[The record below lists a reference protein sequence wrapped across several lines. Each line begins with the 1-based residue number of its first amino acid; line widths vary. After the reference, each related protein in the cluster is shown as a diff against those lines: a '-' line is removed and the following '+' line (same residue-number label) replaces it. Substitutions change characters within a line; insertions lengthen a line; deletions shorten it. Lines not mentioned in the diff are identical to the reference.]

1 MNKKS
6 FWILTLSLVLVK
18 ILIHFFTSTNY
29 ELHRDEMLYFSMGS
43 HLSWGFA
50 STPPFM
56 SLLAF
61 IIKSVFGYHPFF
73 VKLFPALFGAS
84 ILLLIALF
92 IKELGGTAFAV
103 FTGCFAYIIS
113 TAMLRTASL
122 FMPVIF
128 ELFFWM
134 LFLFFVLKLILTQ
147 NPKYWIFLGIIFGMA
162 FLNKYS
168 VLFLGFSTCFALL
181 ISEHRR
187 LLVSRYF
194 IYAVLISLL
203 IMTPNI
209 LWQINH
215 NMAVMTHMRELYRT
229 QFVYV
234 SKQSFLLGQL
244 WMNCTSILFWTIGL
258 IVVLFKKSEK
268 KYRVFGTIFLL
279 VIFMFLIAEGKFYY
293 TLGVYPMMFAF
304 GGYYL
309 GKSVIGKL
317 KSGVYSIVGVSFL
330 LSVLFLP
337 LGLPILPKEQMG
349 RYCALFS
356 KYITPAPMQS
366 ENNSYY
372 PIPQDYMDMTGWN
385 ELAKLA
391 STAYKTLDVN
401 QQRDCIIYANNYG
414 QAGAIDFYGKQYNL
428 PTPICLNDSY
438 IFWAP
443 DSLRASNFI
452 VTDEQFGDIPRLF
465 NKYSE
470 VGEIKDSFF
479 RENGLKVFLC
489 QYPKPLLNEFFIKRI
504 KENKEVYGF

>member
-1 MNKKS
+1 M
-6 FWILTLSLVLVK
+6 TLSLVLVK
-18 ILIHFFTSTNY
+18 IFIHFFTCTNY

-61 IIKSVFGYHPFF
+61 VIKSIFGYQPFF

-84 ILLLIALF
+84 ILILIALF
-92 IKELGGTAFAV
+92 IKELGGNAFGV
-103 FTGCFAYIIS
+103 FAGCLAYIIS

-122 FMPVIF
+122 FLPVIF

-147 NPKYWIFLGIIFGMA
+147 NPKYWMLLGIIFGIA

-168 VLFLGFSTCFALL
+168 VLFLGFSTCIALL

-194 IYAVLISLL
+194 VYAILISLF
-203 IMTPNI
+203 IMSPNI
-209 LWQINH
+209 VWQINSK
-215 NMAVMTHMRELYRT
+215 MAVITHMSELYRT
-229 QFVYV
+229 QLAYV
-234 SKQSFLLGQL
+234 SKQTFLSEQL
-244 WMNCTSILFWTIGL
+244 LMNFTSILFWIIGL
-258 IVVLFKKSEK
+258 MVIIFKKSEK
-268 KYRVFGTIFLL
+268 KYRVFGYIFLI
-279 VIFMFLIAEGKFYY
+279 VVFMFMFSEGKSYY
-293 TLGVYPMMFAF
+293 TLGVYPMLFAF

-309 GKSVIGKL
+309 GKSVIGNLKL
-317 KSGVYSIVGVSFL
+317 ASYSIVGISFI
-330 LSVLFLP
+330 LSLLFLP

-349 RYCALFS
+349 KYCALFS
-356 KYITPAPMQS
+356 KYISPSPMRS
-366 ENNSYY
+366 ESNSYY

-385 ELAKLA
+385 ELAILA
-391 STAYKTLDVN
+391 STAYKTLDFK
-401 QQRDCIIYANNYG
+401 QQRDCIIFANNYG
-414 QAGAIDFYGKQYNL
+414 QAGAIDFYGKRYHL

-443 DSLRASNFI
+443 DSLTASNFI
-452 VTDEQFGDIPRLF
+452 VTDDQLGDIPRLF
-465 NKYSE
+465 NKYKE
-470 VGEIKDSFF
+470 VGEINDSFF

-489 QYPKPLLNEFFIKRI
+489 QNPKPLLNEFFKKRI
-504 KENKEVYGF
+504 KENKEVYGY